1 MRDNIRKMQA
11 KYEYVANNSRDVLT
25 NATSGKF
32 SLINRYSI
40 ITNTIAI
47 TDHRLPDA
55 DEKLEIQTN
64 ELNAINAL
72 TLTIASHYDR
82 LSFAIK

>member
-1 MRDNIRKMQA
+1 M
-11 KYEYVANNSRDVLT
+11 
-25 NATSGKF
+25 
-32 SLINRYSI
+32 YSP
-40 ITNTIAI
+40 TLLQVKLASSAHHNTAI
-47 TDHRLPDA
+47 VTFGDIDHRLPDT